1 MNTNTNKAIGFLAII
16 GLVLVVAFLISVN
29 AAKTASA
36 SVRTG
41 DEYLAT
47 TTNAASANTRTLKA
61 GRGALGQVT
70 ITGAAAGT
78 MTFYDAT
85 TSNSTL
91 RTGQLATSSLAVI
104 ADFPA
109 SAAAGTYMFDAGFSN
124 GLLLVTTG
132 VAATSS
138 VMTK

>member
-1 MNTNTNKAIGFLAII
+1 MSTNTNRAIVFLAVMS
-16 GLVLVVAFLISVN
+16 LVLMAAFLVSVN
-29 AAKTASA
+29 TPRALG
-36 SVRTG
+36 SVTTG
-41 DEYLAT
+41 QEYLAT
-47 TTNAASANTRTLKA
+47 TTNAASLNTRTLKA

-70 ITGAAAGT
+70 ITGAGAGT